1 MQSRYDATNPAALK
15 RLIQGGAV
23 LKAYPQAVMD
33 ACYKANTELMAEASA
48 KSPAFKKMY
57 ENMQAFQRDQVAWFR
72 VAEGQFDN
80 FMSRQKL

>member
-1 MQSRYDATNPAALK
+1 M
-15 RLIQGGAV
+15 

-57 ENMQAFQRDQVAWFR
+57 EHMLAFQRDQVAWFR